1 MFFALQF
8 FGWMVAANT
17 LLEYLLA
24 ASTVAKGFASYFTVL
39 IGELVLPI
47 QAYSC

>member
-1 MFFALQF
+1 
-8 FGWMVAANT
+8 MVAANT

-39 IGELVLPI
+39 IGELISFRL
-47 QAYSC
+47 QLSLGAGMHSRK